1 MGKILAAK
9 SEDLLVKFTEVTW
22 RKIQAWVGMTTK
34 EISGMGLV
42 KQEDNELYVYDVFLI
57 EQENTSSYTDI
68 DDTALLKLFNEL
80 LSADDADNGDRID
93 NFKFWFHSHANMGV
107 FWSGTDD
114 GCIEKVMQS
123 APWFV
128 SAVFNREGAV
138 RVRMDLKTPR
148 IKIDDLTWKIERL
161 IPDEIMDFCKKEFEE
176 KVKESKAWNNNYSKG
191 YWKNE
196 SPVKR
201 SYGDLDD
208 DEYLGYWGYQGW
220 RGNQV
225 FGNPTKGETK
235 KSDETKKLNGTNMVD
250 SSLGL
255 PKESQVELVRK
266 YAKSQTKEAL
276 LTRISNWILLLER
289 KELLRL
295 LNLSWKTIWPDLTN
309 QGLALSIAARKP
321 NQILQT
327 EILKIAEDNPVETFV
342 EIWLKMKFEAFC
354 CECKEPLSKDAKVCP
369 ECREVLEV
377 PIPTPQIYN
386 YIGD

>member
-80 LSADDADNGDRID
+80 LSADDADNGNRID

-138 RVRMDLKTPR
+138 RVRMDFKTPR

-176 KVKESKAWNNNYSKG
+176 KVKESKPWAHNYSKEHWG
-191 YWKNE
+191 TPSVRKH
-196 SPVKR
+196 S
-201 SYGDLDD
+201 GDDLSD
-208 DEYLGYWGYQGW
+208 DEWGYQGW
-220 RGNQV
+220 KGNQV
-225 FGNPTKGETK
+225 LGNPIEGETEK
-235 KSDETKKLNGTNMVD
+235 AIKPDEEKKLNGTSMVN

-255 PKESQVELVRK
+255 PKESQIALVRK

-276 LTRISNWILLLER
+276 VTRISNWILLLER
-289 KELLRL
+289 RELLKL
-295 LNLSWKTIWPDLTN
+295 LNLAWKTIWPESTN

-321 NQILQT
+321 NQLLQT
-327 EILKIAEDNPVETFV
+327 EILQTAENNPVETFV
-342 EIWLKMKFEAFC
+342 ELWSKMKFEAFC
-354 CECKEPLSKDAKVCP
+354 CECKEPLSKDATACP
-369 ECREVLEV
+369 ECREILEV
-377 PIPTPQIYN
+377 PIPAPHTYH